1 MDFKPLSAY
10 IVDACR
16 TNGCVFNTRQK
27 KCHLTVHWEA
37 DGTKWHKVAMLF
49 EILRLKETK
58 TVEFTAM
65 PGLQVGRGMANFQAH
80 SVHGSSWTFR
90 VFKMLMT

>member
-1 MDFKPLSAY
+1 
-10 IVDACR
+10 
-16 TNGCVFNTRQK
+16 
-27 KCHLTVHWEA
+27 
-37 DGTKWHKVAMLF
+37 MLF